1 MVDAQNVDMHGLE
14 HSPELVLAHSL
25 QFARIEGRLGAL
37 EEEQKEHDKNTKD
50 LANEVRRLADA
61 ILTIEAERKAERSF
75 RRWAVPIFVSVV
87 VGTISTAV
95 TLMAAMASMKGG

>member
-1 MVDAQNVDMHGLE
+1 MDVQSVDTRCHDHNSELILT
-14 HSPELVLAHSL
+14 HSI

-37 EEEQKEHDKNTKD
+37 EEGQKEYDKDTKD
-50 LANEVRRLADA
+50 LAREVRRLADA
-61 ILTIEAERKAERSF
+61 ILSIEAERKAERSF

-95 TLMAAMASMKGG
+95 TLIAALASMRGW